1 MPQPL
6 FCVADFCPT
15 ADWLSLMGLTILIA
29 GLVLNYVPRLFPKR
43 RQDNSKTVQTVVVC
57 CDVSGLLLAGTAVLF
72 LGAHNMLL
80 VILMALL
87 MLVVLAVGIAVIRW
101 LWKSPGASAV
111 DAADTPQKP
120 RRSPLETAAI
130 AALFVGG
137 AGAILLIVGLAAV
150 WGTGWGINMFAPA
163 ATLLAAGLAS
173 FVALKSVVTW
183 NEQRRRDRDQTE
195 LKHRE
200 EVYEAIVIHMTQI
213 FKTDSNEA
221 DAPEP
226 DTSEKADAPASTANS
241 ATPTDRNNR
250 AKAALW
256 ADNETISALA
266 NWQDMTQRIMREQGG
281 STGDLHEP
289 LMTCFY
295 EAVVAMRENLSATD
309 RSAQPDRESLLR
321 SIFNDRPPRAS
332 EAETT
337 PPEPK
342 GTLASIGESVD

>member
-101 LWKSPGASAV
+101 LWKSPGASAA
-111 DAADTPQKP
+111 DAANTPQKP
-120 RRSPLETAAI
+120 RRSPLETAAV

-137 AGAILLIVGLAAV
+137 AGAILLIVGLATV
-150 WGTGWGINMFAPA
+150 WGTGWGINVFPPA

-173 FVALKSVVTW
+173 YVALKSVVTW
-183 NEQRRRDRDQTE
+183 NEQRRRERDQTE

-200 EVYEAIVIHMTQI
+200 EVYEAIVNHMTNS
-213 FKTDSNEA
+213 FRNPTNPNDKEAVARDLDNFARDKT
-221 DAPEP
+221 
-226 DTSEKADAPASTANS
+226 
-241 ATPTDRNNR
+241 NR
-250 AKAALW
+250 SKAALW
-256 ADNETISALA
+256 ADNATLRALA
-266 NWQDMTQRIMREQGG
+266 GWQQRTQEVMKAGG
-281 STGDLHEP
+281 TVGDLKES
-289 LMTCFY
+289 LMTNFY
-295 EAVVAMRENLSATD
+295 EVVVAMREDLSATG
-309 RSAQPDRESLLR
+309 RSEQPDRETLLS
-321 SIFNDRPPRAS
+321 SIFNDRPL
-332 EAETT
+332 
-337 PPEPK
+337 PERPYSK
-342 GTLASIGESVD
+342 DQTGEGEESIQS